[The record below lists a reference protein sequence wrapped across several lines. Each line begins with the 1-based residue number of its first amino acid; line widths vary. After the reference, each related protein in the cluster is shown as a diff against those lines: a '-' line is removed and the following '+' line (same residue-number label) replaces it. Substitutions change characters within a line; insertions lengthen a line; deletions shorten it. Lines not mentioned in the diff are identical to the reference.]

1 MEDRWSIPLPA
12 VSERRGGPRRALGN
26 SDWMI
31 SFRKSSSGI
40 DGFLGDG
47 TSIPKGDV
55 ERALSSGEQS
65 ILHFDTYISSAGNPR
80 LYVVGDRRSIDSL
93 LQGVLIWVERQR

>member
-1 MEDRWSIPLPA
+1 MPA

-26 SDWMI
+26 SDWML

-47 TSIPKGDV
+47 TPIPKGDV

-65 ILHFDTYISSAGNPR
+65 GARKAGW
-80 LYVVGDRRSIDSL
+80 LAWVIDAFIKW
-93 LQGVLIWVERQR
+93 QI